1 MSSSGGCNSKHA
13 RHVYGPGDTEVLRAF
28 KAAAM
33 LALASTLGS
42 GEQELSAL
50 FAPDLAAALV
60 AADGSDTTGKT
71 YPVCHPKI
79 FTSREMARAVGRP
92 TLLDSAKADELLA
105 PAWTG
110 DPTAFTRDSG

>member
-1 MSSSGGCNSKHA
+1 
-13 RHVYGPGDTEVLRAF
+13 
-28 KAAAM
+28 M

-60 AADGSDTTGKT
+60 AADGGDTTGKT

-110 DPTAFTRDSG
+110 DPTAFTRDSGWQATHDLETGLRATVAWYREQGWLPG